1 MAFWKNTSA
10 RRSKD
15 NPGVI
20 PAGRRT
26 QIGDGYS
33 DALSPLK
40 SRTYDVLKTLRH
52 IPEEAEA
59 VNFLRR
65 VNPDVSMAGWNFI
78 RLANQGHEAQFY
90 ALDGKTR
97 LTDVEREWRNFA
109 ARINEISNSG
119 LDGLLDQ
126 VHGSHF
132 FRGAMGWEVEVNE
145 SRNDIYDVHPVIPQT
160 IEWELMDIKGR
171 KKYIPYQYNFLE
183 KVYLGPGQANFF
195 WVPADPEIGDP
206 RGTLTMTP
214 VLQAIDFQMQILQDL
229 QAVLHHQGY
238 PKNDVSLDIEKIY
251 NACPPHIKND
261 LTKFQEYLKA
271 QIDNM
276 IHSLESMNPDGD
288 YVHFSDTSINMNQ
301 GANAAR
307 SLDVRAISELVDI
320 QTLSGLKQMAIFMN
334 RNQGVTESWGTVQ
347 FRIFC
352 SGIASCQ
359 RGSKRLVEE
368 TMRLW
373 LRVKGIQAVP
383 LFKHNTIDWNSE
395 EQRMTVE
402 KMKQEFYAIAVLMG
416 WIDNDI
422 AAQEVMKVEMAAGE
436 PGENIRAS
444 FSSGGNASGI
454 NEKIM
459 SLEQRYQKMFKQI
472 NRLGGDAGD

>member
-1 MAFWKNTSA
+1 MAFWNDMFAKKSRDAPQN
-10 RRSKD
+10 
-15 NPGVI
+15 I
-20 PAGRRT
+20 PPGRRT
-26 QIGDGYS
+26 QIGNGFNTT
-33 DALSPLK
+33 LSPHR
-40 SRTYDVLKTLRH
+40 SRTYDTLKTLRH

-59 VNFLRR
+59 VNFLKR

-97 LTDVEREWRNFA
+97 LTDVESQWRDFA

-145 SRNDIYDVHPVIPQT
+145 RRNDIYDVHPVIPQT
-160 IEWELMDIKGR
+160 IEWELLDVKGR
-171 KKYIPYQYNFLE
+171 KKYVPYQWNMTE
-183 KVYLGPGQANFF
+183 KVYLGPNQANFF

-206 RGTLTMTP
+206 RGTLNMTP

-238 PKNDVSLDIEKIY
+238 PKNDVSMDIEKMY
-251 NACPPHIKND
+251 ALCPAHIKND
-261 LTKFQEYLKA
+261 AVKLEQWFQKQL
-271 QIDNM
+271 DNM
-276 IHSLESMNPDGD
+276 IHSLETMNPDAD
-288 YVHFSDTSINMNQ
+288 YVHFSDTTINTNQ

-307 SLDVRAISELVDI
+307 SLDVRAVNELVDT

-373 LRVKGIQAVP
+373 LRVKGIQAIPV
-383 LFKHNTIDWNSE
+383 FKHNTIDWNSE

-416 WIDNDI
+416 WVDNDV
-422 AAQEVMKVEMAAGE
+422 AAQEVMKVQKATGK
-436 PGENIRAS
+436 PSENIRAT
-444 FSSGGNASGI
+444 FSSGGGNSGNDKHSGTKLQSDVSKANI
-454 NEKIM
+454 DSM
-459 SLEQRYQKMFKQI
+459 S
-472 NRLGGDAGD
+472 